1 MSSASNKLDN
11 FLEKIFEDE
20 GAQGVVECLGFLL
33 GAFVITEQ
41 GVVVGASQDFIDMI
55 EYSRQ
60 ELYGMSVM
68 ELIAEDEREEMAGIF
83 TNNDTQRYEL
93 KLEPK
98 SKIIKNVLVAPRIFK
113 ASDGKYR
120 LAEFI
125 DISMSKQKEEAL
137 FESEKKFQS
146 VFERAAVGMARV
158 SPQGLFVEVN
168 QKLCDMLGYSK
179 EILMKKTFQELTHP
193 DDLKKDLEFVNKLL
207 RDELTTYSMEKRYF
221 HENGTIIWINSTVS
235 LVSSATGEPKYFI
248 AVIEDIGKR
257 KEIERR
263 LEIQATHDPLTGL
276 CNRQLLDIE
285 MGKELAR
292 AVRYDRPL
300 SVLMIDIDHFKV
312 VNDTYGHQAGDQVL
326 EELAKIME
334 LSSRDTDIVGRY
346 GGEEFLLVLP
356 ELDNKQALIFAER
369 IRKMAKSL
377 NVIFNAQNIHISV
390 SVGVA
395 TYPEHGAEVEK
406 LITASDNAMYKAK
419 ANGRDQ
425 VVCAG

>member
-1 MSSASNKLDN
+1 
-11 FLEKIFEDE
+11 
-20 GAQGVVECLGFLL
+20 
-33 GAFVITEQ
+33 
-41 GVVVGASQDFIDMI
+41 MI

-60 ELYGMSVM
+60 ELYGMSAM
-68 ELIAEDEREEMAGIF
+68 ELIAEDERDAMVARF
-83 TNNDTQRYEL
+83 ANNDGQRYEL
-93 KLEPK
+93 KLVPK
-98 SKIIKNVLVAPRIFK
+98 SKKIKNVLVSPRIFK
-113 ASDGKYR
+113 AVGGKYR

-125 DISMSKQKEEAL
+125 DISTRKEKEKAL
-137 FESEKKFQS
+137 VESEQKFQS
-146 VFERAAVGMARV
+146 VFEQAAVGIARV
-158 SPQGLFVEVN
+158 SPRGLFVEVN
-168 QKLCDMLGYSK
+168 QKLCDILGYSK
-179 EILMKKTFQELTHP
+179 KVLMQKTFQEITHP
-193 DDLKKDLEFVNKLL
+193 DDLEKDLEFVHKML
-207 RDELTTYSMEKRYF
+207 RNELVTYSMEKRYF
-221 HENGTIIWINSTVS
+221 DKNGSVIWINLTAS
-235 LVSSATGEPKYFI
+235 LVRDSAGEPKYFI
-248 AVIEDIGKR
+248 AIIDDIGKR
-257 KEIERR
+257 KKIEER
-263 LEIQATHDPLTGL
+263 LEIQATHDSLTGL

-300 SVLMIDIDHFKV
+300 SVLMIDIDHFKR

-326 EELAKIME
+326 KELAKSME

-356 ELDNKQALIFAER
+356 ELDHQQALIFAER

-377 NVIFNAQNIHISV
+377 NVVFNAQNIHVSV

>member
-1 MSSASNKLDN
+1 MSSASNKLDK

-20 GAQGVVECLGFLL
+20 GAQGVVECFDFLF

-41 GVVVGASQDFIDMI
+41 GVVIGVNQDFIDMI

-60 ELYGMSVM
+60 ELYGMSAM
-68 ELIAEDEREEMAGIF
+68 ELIAEDERDAMVARF
-83 TNNDTQRYEL
+83 ANNDGQRYEL
-93 KLEPK
+93 KLVPK
-98 SKIIKNVLVAPRIFK
+98 SKKIKHVLVSPRIFK
-113 ASDGKYR
+113 AVGGKYR

-125 DISMSKQKEEAL
+125 DISTRKEKEKAL
-137 FESEKKFQS
+137 VESEQKFQS
-146 VFERAAVGMARV
+146 VFEQAAVGIARV
-158 SPQGLFVEVN
+158 SPRGLFVEVN
-168 QKLCDMLGYSK
+168 QKLCDILGYSK
-179 EILMKKTFQELTHP
+179 KVLMQKTFQEITHP
-193 DDLKKDLEFVNKLL
+193 DDLEKDLEFVHKML
-207 RDELTTYSMEKRYF
+207 RNELVTYSMEKRYF
-221 HENGTIIWINSTVS
+221 DKNGSVIWINLTAS
-235 LVSSATGEPKYFI
+235 LVRDSAGEPKYFI
-248 AVIEDIGKR
+248 AIIDDIGKR
-257 KEIERR
+257 KKIEER
-263 LEIQATHDPLTGL
+263 LEIQATHDSLTGL

-300 SVLMIDIDHFKV
+300 SVLMIDIDHFKR

-326 EELAKIME
+326 KELAKSME

-356 ELDNKQALIFAER
+356 ELDHQQALIFAER

-377 NVIFNAQNIHISV
+377 NVVFNAQNIHVSV